1 MDKKIYSVSQLNKY
15 IKMLFDTNNVLS
27 NISIQGEI
35 TNFKAH
41 YTGHLYFTLKDESS
55 SIKCIMFKSYA
66 DSVKFKIE
74 DGLKVVVNA
83 TVSVYEKDGT
93 YQLYCKSMSPVG
105 IGDLYLAFE
114 QLKEKLKNEGLF
126 EESRKRDIPFLPKR
140 VGVITS
146 KTGAVIKDII
156 NVATRRYNKLDL
168 LIYPA
173 AVQGVNV
180 ASSVIAGLNMFNKLN
195 NVDVIIIARGGGSF
209 EDLFGFND
217 EKLAYEI
224 FNSKIPVISA
234 VGHETDFTI
243 CDFVADLRAP
253 TPSAAAELVFP
264 QLIDIVNKIDGYRLR
279 NVNSINNF
287 INLKKEYIKR
297 IYAQK
302 LEKIPLSIIDKN
314 RVNIDKLLVSI
325 ENNITF
331 KLENSKSNYLQLLNK
346 IDTLSPLKTLLR
358 GYSVVQNSN
367 GNVIT
372 SNKQVKLGEN
382 LKLTLASGKL
392 DVVVK

>member
-180 ASSVIAGLNMFNKLN
+180 SSSVIAGLNMFNKLN
-195 NVDVIIIARGGGSF
+195 NVDVIIITRGGGSF

-279 NVNSINNF
+279 NINSINNF

-331 KLENSKSNYLQLLNK
+331 KLENNKSIYLQLLNK

-372 SNKQVKLGEN
+372 SNKQVKLGED